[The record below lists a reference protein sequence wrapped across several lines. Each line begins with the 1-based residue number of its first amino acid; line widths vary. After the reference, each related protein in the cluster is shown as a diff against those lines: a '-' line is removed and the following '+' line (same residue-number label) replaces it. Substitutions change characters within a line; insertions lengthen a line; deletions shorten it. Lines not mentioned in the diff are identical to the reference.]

1 MQHLGNAIMNH
12 FGKGGEK
19 STWWQQGNT
28 DRTVYTGDT
37 PFVHDKDQRRGKWR
51 IGKVE
56 LSEYIYHELIDISEK
71 LLFAF
76 KLQEESE

>member
-1 MQHLGNAIMNH
+1 MKTA
-12 FGKGGEK
+12 GGEGHVYEQLAGR
-19 STWWQQGNT
+19 TVYT

-56 LSEYIYHELIDISEK
+56 LSEYIYHKLIYILEK
-71 LLFAF
+71 LSFAS